1 MCYGDTQMK
10 SYNNPP
16 ARLFEMRAPGLP
28 FDDIDDLD
36 LTEEQLGKA
45 IMTNYAAGQTAGKQA
60 MERLMAAGRQ
70 LILAKSRGL
79 NFTNFLRD
87 HCNGLSRSYA
97 YDLMAIANGKIDKVR
112 ANSKARTQRHRL
124 RQRIATAKASVG
136 SGTDTKSA
144 TRRLSVLEEFE
155 EAVDVLFLMMDPETR
170 QRAKSYVKEWRY
182 DLAADVSV
190 SPIGLK
196 DGDTREEVASC

>member
-1 MCYGDTQMK
+1 MK

-28 FDDIDDLD
+28 FVDIDDLD

-45 IMTNYAAGQTAGKQA
+45 IMTNYEAGQTAGKQA

-70 LILAKSRGL
+70 LIVAKSRCF

-97 YDLMAIANGKIDKVR
+97 YDLIAIANGKIDKVR
-112 ANSKARTQRHRL
+112 ANSKARKQRHHL
-124 RQRIATAKASVG
+124 RQRIATAKASVR

-155 EAVDVLFLMMDPETR
+155 EAVDVLFPMMDPETR
-170 QRAKSYVKEWRY
+170 QRAKSYVKEWGERY
-182 DLAADVSV
+182 DLAAEL
-190 SPIGLK
+190 SPSLQ
-196 DGDTREEVASC
+196 